1 MGLIKTNEYLR
12 HTLITTMPKRFDTD
26 IYNVVFIPPKDNTKA
41 IKISIYSYATYY
53 PLYEIYVVQEP
64 VYLLNLL
71 FQDDTLYQ
79 ISADDNVQMYYEEK
93 EVPKV

>member
-12 HTLITTMPKRFDTD
+12 HTLITTMPQSFKTD

-71 FQDDTLYQ
+71 LQDNTLYQ

-93 EVPKV
+93 EAPKV

>member
-12 HTLITTMPKRFDTD
+12 HTLITTMPQSFKTD

-41 IKISIYSYATYY
+41 IKISIYSHNIYY
-53 PLYEIYVVQEP
+53 PLYEVYVVQEP

-71 FQDDTLYQ
+71 LQGNTLYQ
-79 ISADDNVQMYYEEK
+79 ISADNNVQMYYEEK
-93 EVPKV
+93 EAPKV